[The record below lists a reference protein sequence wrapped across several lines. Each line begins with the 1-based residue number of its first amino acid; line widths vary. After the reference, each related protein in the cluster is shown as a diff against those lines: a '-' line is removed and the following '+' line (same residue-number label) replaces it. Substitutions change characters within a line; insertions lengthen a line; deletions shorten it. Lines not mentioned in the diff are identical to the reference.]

1 VGNAGAP
8 HHLAQDRN
16 HCGEKETMTD
26 LQLIH
31 HEEQVDALRRDFM
44 DKWCKNHPGSEPD
57 SKESI
62 QSMIE
67 QWKAFRAEM
76 NKPL

>member
-1 VGNAGAP
+1 
-8 HHLAQDRN
+8 
-16 HCGEKETMTD
+16 M
-26 LQLIH
+26 
-31 HEEQVDALRRDFM
+31 DALRRDSM